1 MEFIYE
7 NGLKYININEVAIFL
22 EYKRVQ
28 SFVNRI
34 VANSKTIIKDFF
46 IESKELILIL
56 FNNKRDKAKS
66 LVEILL
72 TDTQQKE
79 IDLIIDEFNEAT
91 NNEYEWIK
99 RANSTTMIKNLW
111 YIISSKNYGVLEDID
126 KYLSLYKITEED
138 AINLIDDSL
147 STYVYITN
155 EQRIRL
161 ELE

>member
-1 MEFIYE
+1 MEFIYK

-99 RANSTTMIKNLW
+99 RANSTSMIKNLW
-111 YIISSKNYGVLEDID
+111 YIISSKNYGILKYID
-126 KYLSLYKITEED
+126 KYLSLYKITEEE
-138 AINLIDDSL
+138 AINLIDDNL
-147 STYVYITN
+147 HIYIYITN
-155 EQRIRL
+155 EQRINL
-161 ELE
+161 ELD